1 MADPTG
7 PGRDVLALIAQ
18 RPRLMEGAMGTVLA
32 ARGLACENTGERN
45 LTHPE
50 IVADIH
56 RSYLEAGSEV
66 FQSNSFASN
75 RRMLE
80 RAGLGDRVAEVQRAA
95 LRIGREAVG
104 PGYPC
109 GANVGP
115 TGGLLEPYGEMT
127 REEAI
132 AVFREQI
139 ENQLPEGPDFVLFET
154 FEDVNELLLGL
165 EAADLADPDHRLARL
180 ACVSFS
186 SPRGRTMMGTDGAQ
200 AAELLA
206 AGGADVIGTNCGHV
220 EGLRIGLQDIL
231 RVADRPVMAEPNAGI
246 PVLVG
251 SETRFEGTPEQS
263 AKLAGELLEL
273 GVRLVGGCCGNTP
286 DHIRAMA
293 GVVNGPSGGQA

>member
-1 MADPTG
+1 
-7 PGRDVLALIAQ
+7 
-18 RPRLMEGAMGTVLA
+18 MEGAMGTILA
-32 ARGLACENTGERN
+32 ARGLACENTAERN

-50 IVADIH
+50 VVAEIH

-66 FQSNSFASN
+66 FQSNSFAAN

-80 RAGLGDRVAEVQRAA
+80 RAGLGDRVAETQRAA
-95 LRIGREAVG
+95 MRIVREAVG

-127 REEAI
+127 RDEAT

-139 ENQLPEGPDFVLFET
+139 ENQLPEGLDFLLFET
-154 FEDVNELLLGL
+154 FEDVGELLLGL
-165 EAADLADPDHRLARL
+165 EAANDADPAHRVPRL

-186 SPRGRTMMGTDGAQ
+186 SPKGRTMMGTDGAQ
-200 AAELLA
+200 ATAMLQSA
-206 AGGADVIGTNCGHV
+206 GADVIGTNCGHLQGLKI
-220 EGLRIGLQDIL
+220 GLREML
-231 RVADRPVMAEPNAGI
+231 RVADRPVMVEPNAGV

-263 AKLAGELLEL
+263 AEFARELLAL

-293 GVVNGPSGGQA
+293 SVVNASPGG